1 MAGSFSDYLELEL
14 LDHVLGAAAY
24 TPPVNVYVA
33 LFTVAP
39 DDTGAGTE
47 VTGGDYARVEV
58 VNNSTNWPA
67 AAGATAT
74 KSNGTA
80 VNFVTAT
87 GDWTTVV
94 AFGIFDDPTAGNL
107 LVWGDITPNQAIPSG
122 ITATFDV
129 GTLVVTLD

>member
-1 MAGSFSDYLELEL
+1 MAGSFSDFLELEL

-24 TPPVNVYVA
+24 TPPVNVYIA
-33 LFTVAP
+33 LFTVLP

-58 VNNSTNWPA
+58 VNDDTNWPA
-67 AAGATAT
+67 ASGDPST
-74 KSNGTA
+74 KSNGTM
-80 VNFVTAT
+80 VSFVPATA
-87 GDWTTVV
+87 DWGTVV
-94 AFGIFDDPTAGNL
+94 GFGVYDDPTAGNM
-107 LVWGDITPNQAIPSG
+107 LVWGEVTPNQAIPNG